1 MGYEVI
7 DEEGISEECS
17 VTVTEE
23 EKEKKQEEE
32 VDYGNIQ
39 EGNSQNSKE
48 ILYSSFPVHTIVLC
62 SHSQFFQKM
71 FTESGMKESNDK
83 MFVLKVP
90 DGYGK
95 YLELLIASFYDQ
107 SVLETLKEVED
118 VLKVLDMAERYC
130 CLSFLEEGL
139 LVLSKMKYE
148 RIECCNMT
156 LNRNSHFKS
165 FLYPISKEEVKDMCE
180 VEKSCLMFL
189 AEAVTPL
196 ERRWEQ
202 IMNLSYDSL
211 LLILR
216 FGSEIVFSE
225 DTVISFAYDW
235 LLKKDHTP
243 GMVKGIVE
251 CFRYPYVS
259 KTFLCERFSVNDEI
273 FSKWSGYAEWLL
285 NAVSYHV
292 FSPDV
297 RRERGYTEH
306 ELVFRNIVKPDVL
319 NKNLF
324 LLPLLGDGDVF
335 KTPMVAVMHAGFT
348 FGVRL
353 CADTSKSN
361 NAVIYEFDVLLYEPP
376 LCNAKNMVVNE
387 TLSIMFAILP
397 GNITYTKNLFEANQF
412 PLMKKYFSREKF
424 VFTTPSS
431 LAWRISVCTADTE
444 FHNICKTHGINLA
457 IVIGSTRESLKW
469 IEQEVSEQDV
479 HLRGQDNFAPTT

>member
-1 MGYEVI
+1 MTATS
-7 DEEGISEECS
+7 EG
-17 VTVTEE
+17 
-23 EKEKKQEEE
+23 KEKKQEER

-48 ILYSSFPVHTIVLC
+48 MLYSSFPVHSIVLC
-62 SHSQFFQKM
+62 LHSQFFQKM
-71 FTESGMKESNDK
+71 FTDSGMKESNDK

-118 VLKVLDMAERYC
+118 VIKVLDMAERYC

-139 LVLSKMKYE
+139 LVLSKMKYK

-165 FLYPISKEEVKDMCE
+165 IIYPISKEEVKDMCE
-180 VEKSCLMFL
+180 VEKNCLMFL

-196 ERRWEQ
+196 ECHWDRIR
-202 IMNLSYDSL
+202 NLSYDSL

-216 FGSEIVFSE
+216 FGSEIAFSE
-225 DTVISFAYDW
+225 DTVISFAYRW
-235 LLKKDHTP
+235 LLKMDHKP

-251 CFRYPYVS
+251 CFRYPHVS
-259 KTFLCERFSVNDEI
+259 KTFLCERLSVKDEI
-273 FSKWSGYAEWLL
+273 FSKWSDYAEWLL

-297 RRERGYTEH
+297 RCERGYIEH

-319 NKNLF
+319 NQYIF
-324 LLPLLGDGDVF
+324 SLPLLVDGDNVF
-335 KTPMVAVMHAGFT
+335 RTRMVKVRHAGFT
-348 FGVRL
+348 FGVGVS
-353 CADTSKSN
+353 AETSMSN
-361 NAVIYEFDVLLYEPP
+361 DYVIYELNLGLYDPSF
-376 LCNAKNMVVNE
+376 LWNAKNMVVNE
-387 TLSIMFAILP
+387 TLSIICAILP

-412 PLMKKYFSREKF
+412 ALMKKYFTRKKF
-424 VFTTPSS
+424 VFSTQRNLSWV
-431 LAWRISVCTADTE
+431 LSVFTVDSE
-444 FHNICKTHGINLA
+444 LHKICKTHGINLV
-457 IVIGSTRESLKW
+457 IVIGSSEENLKW
-469 IEQEVSEQDV
+469 IQVSVRQQKV
-479 HLRGQDNFAPTT
+479 HLRGHDNFAPTSMFSFL